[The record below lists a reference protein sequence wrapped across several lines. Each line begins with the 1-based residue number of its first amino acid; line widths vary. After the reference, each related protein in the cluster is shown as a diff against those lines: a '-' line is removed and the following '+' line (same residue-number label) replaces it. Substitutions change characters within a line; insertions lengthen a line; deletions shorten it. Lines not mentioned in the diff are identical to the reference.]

1 MMSYRSSDI
10 LLVFHSNY
18 TFLFYSV
25 CVSARISQKPRDQ
38 TSQNVLYISPVVV
51 ARSSFDYSATSY
63 LLPVLWMTSRYGNY
77 EFKRMP
83 VVGPSTAKLPLVG
96 GSVVAHYFL
105 QWRHADDVFILV
117 TCSMRYKSRGAK
129 FAVCDCF
136 VLAIENYHF
145 WKCNIFHLRY
155 NWQRKGSYA
164 LTRINLYCTI

>member
-1 MMSYRSSDI
+1 MCPLAYLKNHVTKLHKM
-10 LLVFHSNY
+10 FY
-18 TFLFYSV
+18 TYH
-25 CVSARISQKPRDQ
+25 
-38 TSQNVLYISPVVV
+38 
-51 ARSSFDYSATSY
+51 
-63 LLPVLWMTSRYGNY
+63 LWSWLGPPSTTVQQVIYFRFCEWRRVTVTNY

-83 VVGPSTAKLPLVG
+83 VGPSTAKPPLVG

-136 VLAIENYHF
+136 VLAIENHHF
-145 WKCNIFHLRY
+145 WKCSIFHLRY

-164 LTRINLYCTI
+164 LIGINLYFVELYLHN